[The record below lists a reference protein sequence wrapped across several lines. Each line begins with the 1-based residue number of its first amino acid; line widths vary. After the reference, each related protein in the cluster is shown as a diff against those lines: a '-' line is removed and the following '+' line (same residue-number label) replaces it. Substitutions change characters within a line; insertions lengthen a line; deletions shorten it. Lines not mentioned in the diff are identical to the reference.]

1 MIFGQLHNRRT
12 FLKIDLIHLEDDAL
26 DARLTSARSALAA
39 VETEYK
45 RMTGEALAD
54 SYGDTAAANCFH
66 EKQQKRNALNERL
79 KHISS
84 NLIIVSRKLK
94 ICRND
99 RTKCE
104 EGVDVLYHDLINEQ
118 GVLRQEWELTSEC
131 VTQHECAMVSKSKA
145 TQEQCSCNYH
155 CALYCNSCNYR

>member
-1 MIFGQLHNRRT
+1 MKQLHNRRT

-118 GVLRQEWELTSEC
+118 VVLRQEWELTSEC
-131 VTQHECAMVSKSKA
+131 VTQHECAMVKLNVLKDERLNL
-145 TQEQCSCNYH
+145 TMN
-155 CALYCNSCNYR
+155 NKG